1 LPADH
6 GRDPKNGV
14 RIMSRQDTINRFM
27 AVSYL
32 YFQLTDKCPEALSPD
47 DLADLLE
54 IINAEND
61 PGLCP
66 DQHIA

>member
-1 LPADH
+1 
-6 GRDPKNGV
+6 
-14 RIMSRQDTINRFM
+14 MSRQETINRFM

-32 YFQLTDKCPEALSPD
+32 YFRLTDKCPEHLSPA
-47 DLADLLE
+47 DLQELLE

-61 PGLCP
+61 PRLCP

>member
-1 LPADH
+1 
-6 GRDPKNGV
+6 
-14 RIMSRQDTINRFM
+14 MSRQETINRFM

-32 YFQLTDKCPEALSPD
+32 YFQLTDRCPEDLSPD